1 MTRSV
6 RFPEVS
12 ARAFWAFM
20 AVLAVVGLLAYGLAS
35 KGSASISVG
44 EPVPDRTL
52 PRLRGGGSGDIA
64 DYRGRWVLVN
74 VWASWCPPC
83 RDEAPA
89 LERFY
94 RRERPRDFT
103 VLGIDSRD
111 VAGDAV
117 GFLRRY
123 GITYPQLR
131 DGSADLYDDLGMTGY
146 PESFLVNPQGK
157 LALIRRG
164 AVTPSYLDDAV
175 RPFLSGKASS

>member
-1 MTRSV
+1 M
-6 RFPEVS
+6 
-12 ARAFWAFM
+12 
-20 AVLAVVGLLAYGLAS
+20 LAVVGLLAYGLAS

-44 EPVPDRTL
+44 QPVPDRTL
-52 PRLRGGGSGDIA
+52 PRLQGKRSADIA

-94 RRERPRDFT
+94 RRERRRTNFT

-111 VAGDAV
+111 VSSDAI

-123 GITYPQLR
+123 RITYPQLR
-131 DGSADLYDDLGMTGY
+131 DGSAQLYDALGMRGY
-146 PESFLVNPQGK
+146 PESFLVDPQGK

-164 AVTPSYLDDAV
+164 SVTPSFLDDVV
-175 RPFLSGKASS
+175 RPFLVGRAKS

>member
-1 MTRSV
+1 V
-6 RFPEVS
+6 AVS
-12 ARAFWAFM
+12 ARAFWAFL

-35 KGSASISVG
+35 KGTASVSVG
-44 EPVPDRTL
+44 EAVPDRTL
-52 PRLRGGGSGDIA
+52 PRLHGGGQGDIA

-94 RRERPRDFT
+94 RRERAHGFT

-111 VAGDAV
+111 VSSDAIA
-117 GFLRRY
+117 FLRRY
-123 GITYPQLR
+123 HITYPQLH
-131 DGSADLYDDLGMTGY
+131 DGAAELYDALGMSGY
-146 PESFLVNPQGK
+146 PENFLVDPHGK

-164 AVTPSYLDDAV
+164 AVTASYLNEAV
-175 RPFLSGKASS
+175 RPFLTGQAKS